1 MVMDSIREG
10 VKKPWAK
17 VVIFAIVIS
26 FVGAGYFTSS
36 IFLGD
41 PNAAAV
47 VNGESISIREF
58 QRAYSRTQQ
67 QYGEA
72 FKQFV
77 KTEEQERNFREN
89 VLQNLISRKVTIQ
102 TSEKLGMRIST
113 EQLRQT
119 IQDMSEL
126 QTDGVYSSDL
136 LDQALRNVGMSRTQF
151 KQSMATDLVLGQ
163 LTAGLTASEFVLP
176 LESQNQYK
184 ITGQLRTGRALQIK
198 YSLFDAGLQISDE
211 EINNYYEENKEL
223 FRVEEKVSMDYIELS
238 IEKLQLNIEV
248 TEEQISEYYT
258 ENLDR
263 FQSDEQRRVSHIL
276 VSLDDGESAALAKAE
291 TIKTRLDAGED
302 FVALVKSES
311 SDEFS
316 AESDG
321 DLGILADGDMEQSF
335 EDTMKAL
342 VNVGDI
348 SAPVKTSFGYHII
361 KLTELVASEVQA
373 LEEVKTQIITG
384 LKKQDAEEAFYAK
397 SQILEEKSFE
407 ISDSLAEVSKLI
419 GVEVTTSPLFSR
431 RLATGVFANS
441 DVKDA
446 AFSDKVLAAQ
456 NNSDLININDTH
468 VIVMRLKQHQPSE
481 IQALDSVKDKVV
493 ASLKSSKAKSAA
505 IEFGDLVVQKLQS
518 KEAIDEMISVK
529 NITWK
534 DLDKVQ
540 RTSAA
545 LPYTQLQSFFKMNR
559 PLVDSPSIET
569 MQDNSEYVIL
579 VLNAVESGNLEAAEK
594 TLVSQTEQRLSRFYG
609 QAEYGSLVEQQRSI
623 ASVNRNE
630 ENIQRK

>member
-36 IFLGD
+36 LFLGD

-47 VNGESISIREF
+47 VNGESISIQEF
-58 QRAYSRTQQ
+58 QRAYARTQQ

-77 KTEEQERNFREN
+77 KTEEQERNFKEN
-89 VLQNLISRKVTIQ
+89 VLQSLISRKVTVQ
-102 TSEKLGMRIST
+102 TSEELGMRVST
-113 EQLRQT
+113 RQLRQG
-119 IQDMSEL
+119 IQEISAL
-126 QTDGVYSSDL
+126 QADGVYSSDL
-136 LDQALRNVGMSRTQF
+136 LDQALRNIGMSRTQF

-163 LTAGLTASEFVLP
+163 LTSGVTASEFVLP
-176 LESQNQYK
+176 QESQNQYK
-184 ITGQLRTGRALQIK
+184 IIGQLRTGRALQIK
-198 YSLFDAGLQISDE
+198 YSLFDAGLEIGDE
-211 EINNYYEENKEL
+211 EISLYYQENKEL
-223 FRVEEKVSMDYIELS
+223 FRVEEKVSLEFIELS
-238 IEKLQLNIEV
+238 VEKLQQSIEV
-248 TEEQISEYYT
+248 TEEQISEYYN

-276 VSLDDGESAALAKAE
+276 VSLDDDESAALAKAE
-291 TIKTRLDAGED
+291 AIKSRLDAGED

-316 AESDG
+316 AENDG
-321 DLGILADGDMEQSF
+321 DLGVLADGDMEQPF
-335 EDTMKAL
+335 HDAMKAL
-342 VNVGDI
+342 VKIGDV

-361 KLTELVASEVQA
+361 KLTELVASEVQT
-373 LEEVKTQIITG
+373 LDEVKSQIITG
-384 LKKQDAEEAFYAK
+384 LKKQESEEAFYAK

-407 ISDSLAEVSKLI
+407 ISDSLTEVSKLI

-431 RLATGVFANS
+431 KLATGVFANP
-441 DVKDA
+441 DVKGA
-446 AFSDKVLAAQ
+446 AFSDKVLIDQ
-456 NNSDLININDTH
+456 NNSDLINVNDTH

-481 IQALDSVKDKVV
+481 IQPLDTVKDQVV

-505 IEFGDLVVQKLQS
+505 IEFGDLIAQKLQS
-518 KEAIDEMISVK
+518 KEAVDEMISIK

-534 DLDKVQ
+534 DLNKVQ

-545 LPYTQLQSFFKMNR
+545 LPYSQLQSFFKMNR
-559 PLVDSPSIET
+559 PLADKPLIET

-579 VLNAVESGNLEAAEK
+579 VLNAVEKGNLETAEK
-594 TLVSQTEQRLSRFYG
+594 TLVSQTQQRLSRFYG

-630 ENIQRK
+630 VNIQR

>member
-36 IFLGD
+36 LFLGD

-47 VNGESISIREF
+47 VNGESVTVQEF
-58 QRAYSRTQQ
+58 QRAYARTQQ

-113 EQLRQT
+113 GQLRKI
-119 IQDMSEL
+119 IQEMAEL
-126 QTDGVYSSDL
+126 QTEGVYSSDL
-136 LDQALRNVGMSRTQF
+136 LDQALRNIGMSRTQF
-151 KQSMATDLVLGQ
+151 KQTMATDVVLSQ
-163 LTAGLTASEFVLP
+163 LTAGLTDSEFVLP

-198 YSLFDAGLQISDE
+198 YSLFDAGLEISEE
-211 EINNYYEENKEL
+211 EINNYYQEKQEL
-223 FRVEEKVSMDYIELS
+223 FRIEEKVSIDYIELS
-238 IEKLQLNIEV
+238 VEELQQNIDI
-248 TEEQISEYYT
+248 TEEQILEYYN

-263 FQSDEQRRVSHIL
+263 FQSNETRQVSHIL
-276 VSLDDGESAALAKAE
+276 IPSIDDDTAALSKAQA
-291 TIKTRLDAGED
+291 IKSRLDAGED

-311 SDEFS
+311 GDEFS

-321 DLGILADGDMEQSF
+321 DLGILTDGDMEQPF
-335 EDTMKAL
+335 EDAMKAL
-342 VNVGDI
+342 ASVGDI
-348 SAPVKTSFGYHII
+348 SDPVKTSFGYHII
-361 KLTELVASEVQA
+361 KLTELVAGEVQT

-407 ISDSLAEVSKLI
+407 ISDSLAEVSKQI
-419 GVEVTTSPLFSR
+419 GVEVKTSPLFSQ

-441 DVKDA
+441 DVKAA
-446 AFSDKVLAAQ
+446 AFSDKVLLEQ

-481 IQALDSVKDKVV
+481 IQPLDSVKDKVV
-493 ASLKSSKAKSAA
+493 SSLKSSKAKSAA
-505 IEFGDLVVQKLQS
+505 IEFGDLIAQKLKS

-529 NITWK
+529 NISWK
-534 DLDKVQ
+534 DLDKIQ

-545 LPYTQLQSFFKMNR
+545 LPYSQLQSFFKMNR
-559 PLVDSPSIET
+559 PLADSPSIDS
-569 MQDNSEYVIL
+569 MQDNSEYVVL
-579 VLNAVESGNLEAAEK
+579 VLNSVENGNLNAAEK
-594 TLVSQTEQRLSRFYG
+594 TLVSQTQQKLNRFYG
-609 QAEYGSLVEQQRSI
+609 QAEFGSLVEQQRSN
-623 ASVNRNE
+623 ASVERNE
-630 ENIQRK
+630 ENIQR

>member
-36 IFLGD
+36 LFLGD

-47 VNGESISIREF
+47 VNGESISIQEF
-58 QRAYSRTQQ
+58 QRAYARTQQ

-113 EQLRQT
+113 GKLRDT
-119 IQDMSEL
+119 IQEMSEL
-126 QTDGVYSSDL
+126 QTEGVYSSDL
-136 LDQALRNVGMSRTQF
+136 LDQALRNIGMSRTQF

-184 ITGQLRTGRALQIK
+184 IIGQLRTGRVLQIK
-198 YSLFDAGLQISDE
+198 YSLFDTGLEISDE
-211 EINNYYEENKEL
+211 EINNYYQENQEL

-238 IEKLQLNIEV
+238 IEKLQQNIDV
-248 TEEQISEYYT
+248 TEEQISEYYN

-263 FQSDEQRRVSHIL
+263 FQSDEERQVSHIL
-276 VSLDDGESAALAKAE
+276 IPLDDDDTAALNKAQA
-291 TIKTRLDAGED
+291 IKSRLDAGED

-311 SDEFS
+311 GDEFS

-321 DLGILADGDMEQSF
+321 DLGILADGDMEQPF
-335 EDTMKAL
+335 EDAMKAL
-342 VNVGDI
+342 AKVGDI
-348 SAPVKTSFGYHII
+348 SAPVETSFGYHII
-361 KLTELVASEVQA
+361 KLTELVASEVQT
-373 LEEVKTQIITG
+373 LEEVKAQIITG

-407 ISDSLAEVSKLI
+407 ISDSLVEVSKLI

-431 RLATGVFANS
+431 GLATGVFTNS

-468 VIVMRLKQHQPSE
+468 VIVMRLNQHQPSE
-481 IQALDSVKDKVV
+481 IQTLDSVKDKVL
-493 ASLKSSKAKSAA
+493 SRLQSSKAKSAA
-505 IEFGDLVVQKLQS
+505 IEFGDLVAQKLQS
-518 KEAIDEMISVK
+518 KEAIDEMILVK
-529 NITWK
+529 NISWK

-545 LPYTQLQSFFKMNR
+545 LPYSQLQSFFKMNR
-559 PLVDSPSIET
+559 PLVDSPTIDT
-569 MQDNSEYVIL
+569 MQDSSEYVIL
-579 VLNAVESGNLEAAEK
+579 VLNAVENGNLEAAEK
-594 TLVSQTEQRLSRFYG
+594 TLVSQTQQRLNRFYG

-623 ASVNRNE
+623 ASVDRNE
-630 ENIQRK
+630 ENIQR